1 MKDGSFS
8 FPSFG
13 RSSLGSWF
21 CFVIDRTFPLF
32 LPTSQAS
39 WLWLQTWVPVRV
51 SLPPSGGWIPGP
63 SNLFAKNFLF
73 SRQWS
78 SFTWGPPP
86 GSPVLFL
93 LVRLHR
99 LFYQDALDPF
109 FGLNVFPS
117 ILPSLLRDSCS
128 SFQENCSVQG
138 SNASDCSFKFEQYMD
153 FDPYPSRRIIF
164 LFQFVRQE
172 IVIKQTEELLPLSLS
187 HILPR

>member
-1 MKDGSFS
+1 MVWEPFSTLKWGKCWESFISLEFFHFAPWQNVFVSIQLVWWFVKDGSFS

-13 RSSLGSWF
+13 RSSLGSWI

-63 SNLFAKNFLF
+63 SKLFAKNFLF

-78 SFTWGPPP
+78 SFAWGPPP

-109 FGLNVFPS
+109 L
-117 ILPSLLRDSCS
+117 D
-128 SFQENCSVQG
+128 
-138 SNASDCSFKFEQYMD
+138 
-153 FDPYPSRRIIF
+153 
-164 LFQFVRQE
+164 
-172 IVIKQTEELLPLSLS
+172 
-187 HILPR
+187 